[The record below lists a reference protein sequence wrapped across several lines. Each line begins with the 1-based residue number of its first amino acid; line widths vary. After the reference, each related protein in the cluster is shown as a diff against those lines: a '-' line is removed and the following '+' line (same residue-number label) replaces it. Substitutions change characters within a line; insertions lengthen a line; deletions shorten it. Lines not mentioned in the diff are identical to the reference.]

1 MSEVTTKVREK
12 EIDLDALAA
21 VRREAAGKNPTVKF
35 GGKVFKLPVE
45 MPFAVVEAVGKISGA
60 EDDEEKNLIMS
71 RLMGELASAL
81 FGERYK
87 EFLGLHPS
95 TNDVTALV
103 ENISVVYGTD
113 SGESQPS
120 GTS

>member
-1 MSEVTTKVREK
+1 MSDVTTKVKEK

-21 VRREAAGKNPTVKF
+21 IRREAAGKNPTVKF
-35 GGKVFKLPVE
+35 GGKTFKLPVE
-45 MPFAVVEAVGKISGA
+45 MPFAVVEAVGQISSA
-60 EDDEEKNLIMS
+60 DDDDQKNLIMS
-71 RLMGELASAL
+71 RLMVELAQAL
-81 FGERYK
+81 FGDRYK

-103 ENISVVYGTD
+103 ENISIAYGTD
-113 SGESQPS
+113 SGESQAS

>member
-1 MSEVTTKVREK
+1 MATATKETK

-21 VRREAAGKNPTVKF
+21 VRREAAGENPTVKY
-35 GGKVFKLPVE
+35 GGKTFELPVE
-45 MPFAVVEAVGKISGA
+45 MPFAVVEAVGKINEA
-60 EDDEEKNLIMS
+60 EDDEARNVVMS
-71 RLMGELASAL
+71 QLMVDLAKAL
-81 FGERYK
+81 FGDRYK

-113 SGESQPS
+113 SGESQAS
-120 GTS
+120 GDS